1 MSNSRKGS
9 GTPALKPS
17 ETRRHLFQP
26 GQSGNPGGRP
36 KSERAL
42 LTQMYGADGAKVFTR
57 LEELRHDPQTS
68 RRLKAQIDFFVV
80 ERLFGKAPQVVG
92 VEGGP
97 TLVSLLA
104 DVAAGTTV

>member
-1 MSNSRKGS
+1 M
-9 GTPALKPS
+9 PEVP
-17 ETRRHLFQP
+17 RRHLFQP

-42 LTQMYGADGAKVFTR
+42 LAKMYGADGAKVFKR
-57 LEELRHDPQTS
+57 LEDLRNDPQTP

-80 ERLFGKAPQVVG
+80 ERLFGRPPQMVG

-97 TLVSLLA
+97 SLVSLLA
-104 DVAAGTTV
+104 EVTARAAASGVEP